1 MSRSRAGGWRVAL
14 FFQVNDVGHLSKVSL
29 LLSVLRSLQLSQ
41 WSSARGGSNLP
52 GHYCTDCTAAV
63 HSFAFF
69 GGSCGRWMASLWRL
83 QKLSKALRVQRFLE
97 ILRFNITTYII
108 DPHIASRSKT
118 LVNFYTK
125 FSYSDQD

>member
-1 MSRSRAGGWRVAL
+1 MAL

-69 GGSCGRWMASLWRL
+69 GGSCGRRVAMEAT
-83 QKLSKALRVQRFLE
+83 KAKQSVE
-97 ILRFNITTYII
+97 STKV
-108 DPHIASRSKT
+108 SRDSS
-118 LVNFYTK
+118 V
-125 FSYSDQD
+125 